1 MTSQDTPRID
11 AYAAREAGASLA
23 PYDFEPDALG
33 PHDVEIAITHCGIC
47 HSDLHLID
55 NDWQTS
61 QYPLIPGHEI
71 VGTVARKGPLVT
83 HVDVGARVGVGWQC
97 GSCLQCEWCERGD
110 ENLCSKIVETC
121 VGRPGG
127 FADRIRVDGRFAF
140 SIPDALSS
148 EVAAPLLCGGV
159 TVYSPLRQHARP
171 QSRVGVIGIGGLGH
185 LAIRFAR
192 AMGCEVTA
200 FSSTAA
206 KEEEARAH
214 GAHRFVSSVDDAA
227 LKAQRESLDLIISTV
242 NSQLNWKRYVS
253 ALRPDGVLSFVGALA
268 ELVSI
273 HTGMLMARRRSV
285 TSSPI
290 GGRLTM
296 REMLDF
302 AARHGIGAQ
311 VETLPMSDVNTALDR
326 LRRNDV
332 RYRFVLSRD

>member
-1 MTSQDTPRID
+1 MTSPDTSRVD
-11 AYAAREAGASLA
+11 AYAAHEPGASLTSFD
-23 PYDFEPDALG
+23 YEPDVLG
-33 PHDVEIAITHCGIC
+33 PHDVEIEITHCGIC

-55 NDWQTS
+55 NDWQS
-61 QYPLIPGHEI
+61 SAYPLVPGHEI
-71 VGTVARKGPLVT
+71 VGTIAQRGALIT
-83 HVDVGARVGVGWQC
+83 HVDVGERVGVGWQC

-110 ENLCSKIVETC
+110 ENLCASIAETC

-148 EVAAPLLCGGV
+148 ELAAPLLCGGI
-159 TVYSPLRQHARP
+159 TVYSPLQQHARP

-214 GAHRFVSSVDDAA
+214 GAHHFVSSIDDTA
-227 LKAQRESLDLIISTV
+227 LKGQRESLDLVISTV
-242 NSQLNWKRYVS
+242 NSPLNWNRYVS
-253 ALRPDGVLSFVGALA
+253 ALRPNGVLSFVGALA
-268 ELVSI
+268 EPVTI

-290 GGRLTM
+290 GGRSTM
-296 REMLDF
+296 REML
-302 AARHGIGAQ
+302 
-311 VETLPMSDVNTALDR
+311 
-326 LRRNDV
+326 
-332 RYRFVLSRD
+332 